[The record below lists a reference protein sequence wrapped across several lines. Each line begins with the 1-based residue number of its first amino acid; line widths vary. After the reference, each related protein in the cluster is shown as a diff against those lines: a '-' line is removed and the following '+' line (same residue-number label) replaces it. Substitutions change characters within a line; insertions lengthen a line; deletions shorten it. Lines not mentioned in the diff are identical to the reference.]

1 MIGEGNYTARVFQS
15 SADGGGGGAVRVAV
29 SVAEARGVRST
40 V

>member
-1 MIGEGNYTARVFQS
+1 MKGEGNYTARVFQS
-15 SADGGGGGAVRVAV
+15 SAEGGGAVRVAV